1 MQLGK
6 CFNLWVPCNVLFLA
20 PRERMPEDT
29 LRVILSSSDELGSS
43 GVGHVLSESLENL
56 GLQILFLK
64 NFYIYYL
71 QNWVNLTTIYEKG

>member
-1 MQLGK
+1 
-6 CFNLWVPCNVLFLA
+6 
-20 PRERMPEDT
+20 MPDDT

-64 NFYIYYL
+64 NLSSKLGESDYHL
-71 QNWVNLTTIYEKG
+71 